1 MSAPA
6 MTCDQ
11 LREHF
16 ELYALGLLE
25 DGGEKQAIREHLA
38 RGCESCERSFKDAL
52 AMQSLLLSQ
61 APGVVPPARL
71 KRRVMAAVGISRAGW
86 ASWLAALAA
95 SLMLVV
101 ALWFS
106 LESRSLEADLEAAR
120 ASLAASNAERQRFE
134 QAFRFLE
141 APQTRQ
147 VRFGQP
153 QAAPPRG
160 SVYVNPQMGVLL
172 IAANLP
178 RLNPGQAY
186 EMWLIPPGA
195 NAVPRPAG
203 LFQAA
208 ETGAT
213 LHLFSGAVDPAGIAV
228 VAVTI
233 EPAAGSPAPTSMPL
247 FAARIGG

>member
-1 MSAPA
+1 MN
-6 MTCDQ
+6 CDQ

-16 ELYALGLLE
+16 ELHALGLLE
-25 DGGEKQAIREHLA
+25 DSEEKRAIEEHLA
-38 RGCESCERSFKDAL
+38 RGCESCERRRKDAL
-52 AMQSLLLSQ
+52 VIQAFLLSQ
-61 APGVVPPARL
+61 APDVVPPARL
-71 KRRVMAAVGISRAGW
+71 KRRVMAAIGVQRAGW
-86 ASWLAALAA
+86 TWLAALAA

-106 LESRSLEADLEAAR
+106 LESRSLQVDQAAVR
-120 ASLAASNAERQRFE
+120 SSLAEVNAERERLE

-147 VRFGQP
+147 VTFGQP

-160 SVYVNPQMGVLL
+160 SVYVNPQLGVLL
-172 IAANLP
+172 IATNLP

-195 NAVPRPAG
+195 NATPRPAG

-208 ETGAT
+208 ETGAA
-213 LHLFSGAVDPAGIAV
+213 LHTFPGALDLSEIAA

-247 FAARIGG
+247 FAARVGG

>member
-1 MSAPA
+1 MN
-6 MTCDQ
+6 CEQ

-16 ELYALGLLE
+16 ELHALGLLE
-25 DGGEKQAIREHLA
+25 ESEEKRTIQEHLA
-38 RGCESCERSFKDAL
+38 RGCEVCQRSMKEAL
-52 AMQSLLLSQ
+52 AMQSFLLAQ
-61 APGVVPPARL
+61 APDVVPPARL
-71 KRRVMAAVGISRAGW
+71 KRRLMAALGVQRAGW
-86 ASWLAALAA
+86 TWLAALAA

-106 LESRSLEADLEAAR
+106 LESRSLQQDLVRMQVALADA
-120 ASLAASNAERQRFE
+120 NAQRDRLQ

-141 APQTRQ
+141 APETRQ
-147 VRFGQP
+147 VNFGQP

-160 SVYVNPQMGVLL
+160 SVYVNPQLGVLL

-195 NAVPRPAG
+195 DAVPRPAG
-203 LFQAA
+203 LFQAS

-213 LHLFSGAVDPAGIAV
+213 LHLFPGALDPAGVAV

-247 FAARIGG
+247 FAARLGG